1 MTNYTEY
8 KKPYPV
14 IGDLIKDKDY
24 DYVEYRISWK
34 NKDIFVG
41 CFKTENGKII
51 PLDGDSYD
59 LDEEVV
65 RSKEWNNPDEG
76 IENGLTVVVEGSWV

>member
-24 DYVEYRISWK
+24 DYVAYIISWK
-34 NKDIFVG
+34 DEDIF
-41 CFKTENGKII
+41 I
-51 PLDGDSYD
+51 
-59 LDEEVV
+59 
-65 RSKEWNNPDEG
+65 
-76 IENGLTVVVEGSWV
+76 GSF

>member
-1 MTNYTEY
+1 MNNYTEY

-24 DYVEYRISWK
+24 DYVAYIISWK
-34 NKDIFVG
+34 EEDIFAG
-41 CFKTENGKII
+41 SFKTEDGRIV

-76 IENGLTVVVEGSWV
+76 IENGLTVVVEGSWA

>member
-1 MTNYTEY
+1 MTNYVEY

-24 DYVEYRISWK
+24 DYVAYRISWK
-34 NKDIFVG
+34 NEDIFAG
-41 CFKTENGKII
+41 SFKAEDGKII
-51 PLDGDSYD
+51 SLDGDSYD
-59 LDEEVV
+59 LDDEVI

>member
-24 DYVEYRISWK
+24 DYVAYRISWK
-34 NKDIFVG
+34 NEDIFAG
-41 CFKTENGKII
+41 SFKTENGKII
-51 PLDGDSYD
+51 SLDGDSYD